1 MKQKTI
7 SPSFGSAIAACMLAF
22 VLAACGGP
30 TLDEVVAKQCP
41 PVGPLATAD
50 RLMVDGVEARLNT
63 ATLTCF
69 VDRSEGDLLA
79 RVVVSGTVS
88 KAGTNLPFFV
98 AALNEQ
104 GEVISRTQFKVTP
117 GSTGFSYPLPELP
130 YGKLGA
136 ENLKARLVVGFV
148 LTPAQLADNRAL
160 YAKRLGIVR

>member
-1 MKQKTI
+1 MKQKTFFI
-7 SPSFGSAIAACMLAF
+7 PGLFVAMAC

-30 TLDEVVAKQCP
+30 KVNEVLAEQCP
-41 PVGPLATAD
+41 PVAPLATAD
-50 RLMVDGVEARLNT
+50 RFMVDGVEAKIDT

-69 VDRSEGDLLA
+69 VDRAENDLLA

-88 KAGTNLPFFV
+88 KSGINLPFFV

-104 GEVISRTQFKVTP
+104 GELIARTQFKVTP
-117 GSTGFSYPLPELP
+117 GSTAFSYPLPKLA

-148 LTPAQLADNRAL
+148 LTPAQLADNRAF
-160 YAKRLGIVR
+160 YAKQLGIVR